1 MIKILNGIRE
11 TVDYDLFSSI
21 KLYRNMQ
28 DEDYPL
34 HWHPAMEIIM
44 PVKNNYTVVIDEVS
58 HTFGEEDIFIIP
70 PGTLH
75 HLIAP
80 SSDGGGERLIMLFDY
95 GLICNNFSE
104 SQ

>member
-21 KLYRNMQ
+21 KLYHNMQ
-28 DEDYPL
+28 AEDYPL
-34 HWHPAMEIIM
+34 HWHTAMEIIM
-44 PVKNNYTVVIDEVS
+44 PLKDEYTVVIDETS
-58 HTFGEEDIFIIP
+58 HTFGPNDIFIIP

-80 SSDGGGERLIMLFDY
+80 PRKFWVN
-95 GLICNNFSE
+95 GLSCCLTTA
-104 SQ
+104 